1 MTTDGKVVEM
11 FLEDGRRKPEKS
23 MFAPEEP
30 MDNIMYCRETKQFV
44 GWKKGEDELFVSVY
58 SVVQELIKRLKKNQT
73 WTICLY
79 TVYTPYITTSFHL

>member
-44 GWKKGEDELFVSVY
+44 GWKKGEDELFVSV
-58 SVVQELIKRLKKNQT
+58 
-73 WTICLY
+73 
-79 TVYTPYITTSFHL
+79 